1 MMRGDPAGE
10 ALELTGKATVVRRLD
25 RRGGSLI
32 CVLCVAMASAR
43 SRAREGAPMEISTK
57 GMPAINALDKVAE
70 TAFSSRAKKADGA
83 SSGGGDFANMIQ
95 QSLAAVNTTQTQ
107 AESLSHQYQL
117 GQNDVSLEDAMISMQ
132 KANISFQTTIQVRNK
147 LVGAYNDIMNMQ
159 I

>member
-1 MMRGDPAGE
+1 MD
-10 ALELTGKATVVRRLD
+10 
-25 RRGGSLI
+25 
-32 CVLCVAMASAR
+32 
-43 SRAREGAPMEISTK
+43 ISTK

-70 TAFSSRAKKADGA
+70 TAFSSRAKKADA
-83 SSGGGDFANMIQ
+83 SSSGGGDFAGMIQ
-95 QSLAAVNTTQTQ
+95 QSLAAVNTTQNQ

-132 KANISFQTTIQVRNK
+132 KANISFQTTVQVRNK